1 MSMVSSG
8 VCGNMEDLNMMY
20 INNLNQITD
29 HILLEMCLGS
39 GGHGFVAFAL
49 LGDPLG
55 IVQE

>member
-1 MSMVSSG
+1 MVSSG
-8 VCGNMEDLNMMY
+8 VHGNMEDLNMMY

-39 GGHGFVAFAL
+39 GGHGFVTFTLIGA
-49 LGDPLG
+49 PLG